1 MKWWHNPEFANICI
15 ASSTEPETFA
25 EAVGGAEAEK
35 WRGAVQDE
43 YDSLMENKTWSLVEL
58 PKGRK
63 AIGCKWVFRI
73 KRNADG
79 SIDRYKARLVA
90 KGYSQVEGVDYSETF
105 APVAKMTSL
114 RMLLAMAAIED
125 LELQ

>member
-1 MKWWHNPEFANICI
+1 MVQP
-15 ASSTEPETFA
+15 TDLETVA
-25 EAVGGAEAEK
+25 EAVGGAEVDK
-35 WRGAVQDE
+35 WHGAVHDE
-43 YDSLMENKTWSLVEL
+43 YNSLIENKTWSLVEL
-58 PKGRK
+58 PQGRK

-105 APVAKMTSL
+105 APVANMTGQSVATSSATIVA
-114 RMLLAMAAIED
+114 RRAT
-125 LELQ
+125 